1 MADELGPAVTALQR
15 KLEEQIKAVTETKKT
30 INMLLKMM
38 GRDPQYQDSEDDT
51 SGVIR
56 ADQYYGKPL
65 ATAAQE
71 YLTMRKQACQPEDI
85 LRGLVA
91 GGFDFDVIGWK
102 EADRVRSL
110 SMSLAKN
117 VAKFHRL
124 KNGSFGVKTWYD
136 ADFLK
141 KAAAKRIARAEG
153 MNEPVE
159 VEDDGTDEDDASDRE
174 GYVVKVGDYV
184 QWEPKGILQFKEPKQ
199 ITRISDDGTHAFVE
213 ESKTGLPLS
222 ELTLQEMPNKGSAKT
237 KSRPAADRTA

>member
-15 KLEEQIKAVTETKKT
+15 KLDEQLKAVTETKKT

-38 GRDPQYQDSEDDT
+38 GREPQYQDSEDDT

-85 LRGLVA
+85 LRGMMA

-124 KNGSFGVKTWYD
+124 KNGSFGVKSWYD
-136 ADFLK
+136 SDFLK
-141 KAAAKRIARAEG
+141 KAAAKKANSSAAIGAADDD
-153 MNEPVE
+153 EPIDTFVP
-159 VEDDGTDEDDASDRE
+159 
-174 GYVVKVGDYV
+174 KVGDYV
-184 QWEPKGILQFKEPKQ
+184 QWEPKGIMQFGEPKQ
-199 ITRISDDGTHAFVE
+199 IVKISDDGAFAFVD
-213 ESKTGLPLS
+213 ESVTGLPVG
-222 ELTLQEMPNKGSAKT
+222 ELTLQDKPVPAKDSAKT
-237 KSRPAADRTA
+237 KSRPVAVRTA

>member
-15 KLEEQIKAVTETKKT
+15 KLEEQLKAVTETKKT

-38 GRDPQYQDSEDDT
+38 GREPQYQDSEDDT

-85 LRGLVA
+85 LRGLMA

-124 KNGSFGVKTWYD
+124 KNGSFGVKSWYD

-141 KAAAKRIARAEG
+141 KAALKK
-153 MNEPVE
+153 
-159 VEDDGTDEDDASDRE
+159 DGESDEA
-174 GYVVKVGDYV
+174 YIPKVGDYV
-184 QWEPKGILQFKEPKQ
+184 QWEPKGVMQFVVPQRVAK
-199 ITRISDDGTHAFVE
+199 ISDDGAFAFVE
-213 ESKTGLPLS
+213 DSSTGLPIG
-222 ELTLQEMPNKGSAKT
+222 ELVLQDKPAPVKISAKT
-237 KSRPAADRTA
+237 KSHPAADRTA

>member
-124 KNGSFGVKTWYD
+124 KNGSFGVKSWYD
-136 ADFLK
+136 TDFLK
-141 KAAAKRIARAEG
+141 KAAAKRASLNPDTATNDEEDSAASIET
-153 MNEPVE
+153 NETN
-159 VEDDGTDEDDASDRE
+159 D
-174 GYVVKVGDYV
+174 
-184 QWEPKGILQFKEPKQ
+184 
-199 ITRISDDGTHAFVE
+199 
-213 ESKTGLPLS
+213 
-222 ELTLQEMPNKGSAKT
+222 SAKT
-237 KSRPAADRTA
+237 KGRPPAERTA